1 MAKAVK
7 KAEAISEREMV
18 EAIELVSKEKNI
30 DKEILFKAIEA
41 SLVKACENNYGKTD
55 NFKAEVNRE
64 TGSYRVYAQKTVVE
78 EVTNP
83 NTQIDLASAR
93 LVNPNYD
100 IDDVV
105 NEDIDIK
112 NFGRIIAQG
121 AKSVIIQA
129 IREAE
134 RKAIFDTYNE
144 KTKELVTGI
153 VQKINVNSINVNI
166 GKMDAVLTEKEMVKG
181 EVFKQGDRIKLYVVM
196 VRDSSKGPRVVVSR
210 SHPEL
215 VRKLFENEVAE
226 IKDGIVEIKS
236 IAREAGSRTK
246 IAVMSHDPDVDP
258 IGACVGINGS
268 RVNQIVSELRNEKI
282 DIVLWSENPAELIE
296 KALSPAKVVSVLAD
310 SDARI
315 ARVVV
320 PDYQLSLAIGK
331 EGQNAR
337 LAAKLTN
344 FTRIDI
350 MCESDAEKLASEEA
364 EMTEEYDDEETYE
377 EVTDE
382 EATDEEVSENE

>member
-93 LVNPNYD
+93 LINPNYD

-364 EMTEEYDDEETYE
+364 EMNEEYDDEETYE